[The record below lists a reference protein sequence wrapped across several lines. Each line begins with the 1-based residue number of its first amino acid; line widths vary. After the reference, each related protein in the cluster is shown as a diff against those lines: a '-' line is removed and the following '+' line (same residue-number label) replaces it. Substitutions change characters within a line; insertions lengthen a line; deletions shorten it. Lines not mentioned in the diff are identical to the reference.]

1 MQFPCLSRLANVFCS
16 YGGLVDVLEVRVA
29 LTAAGNKLQHIL
41 IPYSVC
47 AQQLN
52 FRSGQTQRNSFRQ
65 RCRRGGRQVRAA
77 AKNGTVIWLLRA
89 PLQPAVRT
97 RRLTITCSLVGQ
109 IAKNVYQCTVIGSC
123 RARKCA
129 IPAPCLNCIATG
141 CVAFTF
147 LLAPFASIVRRQ
159 VKLFELTHQLQ
170 MRGCSC
176 SRVRRCH
183 RLHAIRRERECR
195 SGIQIEAQ
203 RARA

>member
-1 MQFPCLSRLANVFCS
+1 M
-16 YGGLVDVLEVRVA
+16 
-29 LTAAGNKLQHIL
+29 TAAGNKLQHIL

-77 AKNGTVIWLLRA
+77 AKNGTVIWLKNGTVIWLLRA

-141 CVAFTF
+141 CVAFIF

-159 VKLFELTHQLQ
+159 VKSFELTHQLQ